1 MPRRHLRPKAT
12 STAEKPSLREVVRNI
27 CTRNFNIVT
36 AVNLLVMTVYYLI
49 FVIGTGYVQATY
61 GASLSTAGFTS
72 GIMVIGCLAGRFV
85 SGNLMSV
92 TGARLLLLGG
102 LSLYALSLALFFLVG
117 SLPLLFADR
126 LLTGLAV
133 GITGTATATIAAYV
147 IPAQNKAFG
156 ISLFSLSTIL
166 ALALGPFL
174 GIVLMQ
180 HIKHTTIM
188 LVMLIVAAGALAV
201 GLLLKNPP
209 KVAHRI
215 HPIFELNS
223 YIDPRV
229 VRFAVVPL
237 IVFLG
242 YGCIQAFMAMYAAE
256 RGLQAAASVFFLI
269 YAVAALISRPITG
282 STMDSNGENIVIYPL
297 FVLTAI
303 GLLLLANA
311 DSSAMLLLA
320 GVFVG
325 LGYGNFQSI
334 GQAVSLSMVT
344 PSRFAQATS
353 TFFIFMDFGIG
364 LGPYIFGF
372 LVPHMGFEGMF
383 YALTITLAAAMVLYH
398 FLHGRR
404 VRYV

>member
-1 MPRRHLRPKAT
+1 M
-12 STAEKPSLREVVRNI
+12 
-27 CTRNFNIVT
+27 
-36 AVNLLVMTVYYLI
+36 
-49 FVIGTGYVQATY
+49 
-61 GASLSTAGFTS
+61 
-72 GIMVIGCLAGRFV
+72 
-85 SGNLMSV
+85 
-92 TGARLLLLGG
+92 
-102 LSLYALSLALFFLVG
+102 
-117 SLPLLFADR
+117 
-126 LLTGLAV
+126 
-133 GITGTATATIAAYV
+133 
-147 IPAQNKAFG
+147 
-156 ISLFSLSTIL
+156 
-166 ALALGPFL
+166 
-174 GIVLMQ
+174 
-180 HIKHTTIM
+180 
-188 LVMLIVAAGALAV
+188 
-201 GLLLKNPP
+201 
-209 KVAHRI
+209 
-215 HPIFELNS
+215 
-223 YIDPRV
+223 
-229 VRFAVVPL
+229 VPL

-269 YAVAALISRPITG
+269 YAVAALVSRPISG

-372 LVPHMGFEGMF
+372 LVPHTGFEGMF
-383 YALTITLAAAMVLYH
+383 YALTITLADNACGCHGPLPFPAREKGALRIGSVLAKRS
-398 FLHGRR
+398 LQWDA
-404 VRYV
+404 

>member
-12 STAEKPSLREVVRNI
+12 SCAEKPSLREVVRNI

-180 HIKHTTIM
+180 HIEHATIM
-188 LVMLIVAAGALAV
+188 LIMLIVAICALAV

-209 KVAHRI
+209 KVAHRL
-215 HPIFELNS
+215 HPLFELNS

-269 YAVAALISRPITG
+269 YAVAALVSRPITG
-282 STMDSNGENIVIYPL
+282 YTMDSNG
-297 FVLTAI
+297 
-303 GLLLLANA
+303 
-311 DSSAMLLLA
+311 
-320 GVFVG
+320 
-325 LGYGNFQSI
+325 
-334 GQAVSLSMVT
+334 
-344 PSRFAQATS
+344 
-353 TFFIFMDFGIG
+353 
-364 LGPYIFGF
+364 
-372 LVPHMGFEGMF
+372 
-383 YALTITLAAAMVLYH
+383 
-398 FLHGRR
+398 
-404 VRYV
+404 

>member
-12 STAEKPSLREVVRNI
+12 SCAEKPSLREVVRNI

-36 AVNLLVMTVYYLI
+36 AVNLLVMTVYYLV

-92 TGARLLLLGG
+92 TGCRLLLLGG

-180 HIKHTTIM
+180 HIEHATIM

-209 KVAHRI
+209 RVAHRL
-215 HPIFELNS
+215 HPIFKLNS

-256 RGLQAAASVFFLI
+256 RCLQAAASVFFLI
-269 YAVAALISRPITG
+269 YAVAALVSRPITG
-282 STMDSNGENIVIYPL
+282 STMDSNG
-297 FVLTAI
+297 
-303 GLLLLANA
+303 LANA

-353 TFFIFMDFGIG
+353 TFFIFMDFGSG

-372 LVPHMGFEGMF
+372 LVPYMGFEGMF

>member
-1 MPRRHLRPKAT
+1 
-12 STAEKPSLREVVRNI
+12 
-27 CTRNFNIVT
+27 
-36 AVNLLVMTVYYLI
+36 
-49 FVIGTGYVQATY
+49 
-61 GASLSTAGFTS
+61 
-72 GIMVIGCLAGRFV
+72 
-85 SGNLMSV
+85 
-92 TGARLLLLGG
+92 
-102 LSLYALSLALFFLVG
+102 
-117 SLPLLFADR
+117 
-126 LLTGLAV
+126 
-133 GITGTATATIAAYV
+133 
-147 IPAQNKAFG
+147 
-156 ISLFSLSTIL
+156 
-166 ALALGPFL
+166 
-174 GIVLMQ
+174 MQ
-180 HIKHTTIM
+180 HIEHATIM
-188 LVMLIVAAGALAV
+188 LIMLIVAICALAV

-209 KVAHRI
+209 KVAHRL

-256 RGLQAAASVFFLI
+256 RGLQAAASVFFLV
-269 YAVAALISRPITG
+269 YAVAALVSRPISG

-372 LVPHMGFEGMF
+372 LVPHTGFEGMF